1 MAETSDAQPEQTQQA
16 EQKQAEQKSP
26 EVKITRLEGATMAGV
41 PAELPGPDQVG
52 EVIGGM
58 FSTAAEKIVAAGG
71 TPGTGISVYDMDPGH
86 PENGLSFTVG
96 YLYTEGP
103 VEGLQLTD
111 LPATEA
117 AVLAH
122 RGSMQSIGQSWQA
135 LEQWIAE
142 SEEWVAS
149 GPSREVYLQSGEDVP
164 MDEWVTHLQQPVQPT
179 VVAEG
184 EHLEEEL
191 EVSEQDPNGSADAD
205 TDEATGEAPAEGE
218 DTADDS
224 HDSEAEEQPSAE
236 NDAEDAPKVSEPG
249 A

>member
-1 MAETSDAQPEQTQQA
+1 MAEKSDAQPEQTEQA

-41 PAELPGPDQVG
+41 PAELSGPDQVG

-58 FSTAAEKIVAAGG
+58 FSTAAEKIAAAGG
-71 TPGTGISVYDMDPGH
+71 TPGTGISVYDMDPEH

-96 YLYTEGP
+96 YLYAEGP
-103 VEGLQLTD
+103 VEGLQLAD

-142 SEEWVAS
+142 SGEWVAS
-149 GPSREVYLQSGEDVP
+149 GPSREVYLQSGEDIP
-164 MDEWVTHLQQPVQPT
+164 MDEWVTHLQQPVQPA

-184 EHLEEEL
+184 EHLEEDEV
-191 EVSEQDPNGSADAD
+191 EVSAAYPNDAPS
-205 TDEATGEAPAEGE
+205 GEAPADGE

-224 HDSEAEEQPSAE
+224 YDSEAEQEPGAE

>member
-1 MAETSDAQPEQTQQA
+1 MAETSDAQPEQTEQA

-41 PAELPGPDQVG
+41 PAELAGPDQVG

-58 FSTAAEKIVAAGG
+58 FSTAAEKIAAAGG
-71 TPGTGISVYDMDPGH
+71 TPGTGISVYDMDPEH

-96 YLYTEGP
+96 YLYAEGP
-103 VEGLQLTD
+103 VEGLQLAD

-122 RGSMQSIGQSWQA
+122 RGSMQSIGQSWRA

-142 SEEWVAS
+142 SGEWVAS

-179 VVAEG
+179 VVAEA

-191 EVSEQDPNGSADAD
+191 EVSEQDPNGSAKAGS
-205 TDEATGEAPAEGE
+205 GEAPAEGE

-224 HDSEAEEQPSAE
+224 HDSEAEQRAGAE

>member
-1 MAETSDAQPEQTQQA
+1 MAEKSDAQPEQTEQA

-41 PAELPGPDQVG
+41 PAELSGPDQVG

-58 FSTAAEKIVAAGG
+58 FSTAAEKIAAAGG
-71 TPGTGISVYDMDPGH
+71 TPGTGISVYDMDPEH

-96 YLYTEGP
+96 YLYAEGP
-103 VEGLQLTD
+103 GEGLQRAD

-142 SEEWVAS
+142 SGEWVAS
-149 GPSREVYLQSGEDVP
+149 GPSREVYLQSGEDIP
-164 MDEWVTHLQQPVQPT
+164 MDEWVTHLQQPVQPA

-184 EHLEEEL
+184 EHLEEDEV
-191 EVSEQDPNGSADAD
+191 EVSAVDPNDAPSGDGPAD
-205 TDEATGEAPAEGE
+205 GE

-224 HDSEAEEQPSAE
+224 YDSEAEQEPGAE

>member
-1 MAETSDAQPEQTQQA
+1 MAEKSDAQPEQTEQA

-41 PAELPGPDQVG
+41 PAELSGPDQVG

-58 FSTAAEKIVAAGG
+58 FSTAAEKIAAAGG
-71 TPGTGISVYDMDPGH
+71 TPGTGISVYDMDPEH

-96 YLYTEGP
+96 YLYAEGP
-103 VEGLQLTD
+103 VEGLQLAD

-142 SEEWVAS
+142 SGEWVAS
-149 GPSREVYLQSGEDVP
+149 GPSREVYLQSGEDIP
-164 MDEWVTHLQQPVQPT
+164 MDEWVTHLQQPVQPA

-184 EHLEEEL
+184 EHLEEDEV
-191 EVSEQDPNGSADAD
+191 EVSAVDPNDAPSGDGPAD
-205 TDEATGEAPAEGE
+205 GE

-224 HDSEAEEQPSAE
+224 YDSEAEQEPGAE